1 MRRLRSEI
9 SDVVA
14 ILLGILI
21 SLAILIVIIL
31 TVASIWFWT
40 DPDVYGSYDLGGGIY
55 ALDMSSKSR
64 EIVLCTHLDGNS
76 CTAGSPL
83 TQLLIDSKVWYDD
96 EWIVVT
102 GNNGKNQNMFYIINK
117 NGAAPFDKACLRKGV
132 DPKEKENDEK
142 IKEVEK
148 KVSEFRDSVE
158 FKMMCKELGIGL
170 DDLKLLD

>member
-21 SLAILIVIIL
+21 SLAVLIVIIL
-31 TVASIWFWT
+31 AVARIWFWT
-40 DPDVYGSYDLGGGIY
+40 DPDVYGSYDLGKGIY

-64 EIVLCTHLDGNS
+64 KIVLCTHLDGNS

-102 GNNGKNQNMFYIINK
+102 GNNGKKQKMFYIINK

-142 IKEVEK
+142 IKEEEK

-170 DDLKLLD
+170 ENLKLLD

>member
-21 SLAILIVIIL
+21 SLAVLIVIIL
-31 TVASIWFWT
+31 AVARIWFWT
-40 DPDVYGSYDLGGGIY
+40 DPDVYGSYDLGKGIY
-55 ALDMSSKSR
+55 ALEMSSRSR

-102 GNNGKNQNMFYIINK
+102 GNNGKKQNMFYIINK

-132 DPKEKENDEK
+132 DPKENDEK

-158 FKMMCKELGIGL
+158 FKMRCKELGIGL
-170 DDLKLLD
+170 ENLKLLD

>member
-21 SLAILIVIIL
+21 SLAVLIVIIL
-31 TVASIWFWT
+31 AVARMWFWT
-40 DPDVYGSYDLGGGIY
+40 DPDVYGSYDLGKGIY
-55 ALDMSSKSR
+55 ALDMSYRSR

-83 TQLLIDSKVWYDD
+83 TQLLIDSKVWYND

-102 GNNGKNQNMFYIINK
+102 GNNGKKQKMFYIINK

-170 DDLKLLD
+170 ENLKLLD